1 MSQPRREN
9 HRLASDASGKQTL
22 LLATDSWGQYEE
34 TILLYM
40 LIGKDKPGE
49 GLERRMK
56 ARPEHLAYLES
67 LGDKIRAAGPFLS
80 EDGKEPRGSVII
92 FEAASLEEAR
102 SIAAA
107 DPYAEA
113 DVFAEV
119 EIVPWRQGAG
129 IVQLG

>member
-1 MSQPRREN
+1 M
-9 HRLASDASGKQTL
+9 L
-22 LLATDSWGQYEE
+22 LSAPDSWGQYEE
-34 TILLYM
+34 TILLYV

-56 ARPEHLAYLES
+56 VRPEHLAYLES

-92 FEAASLEEAR
+92 FEAASLEDAR
-102 SIAAA
+102 ATAAA
-107 DPYAEA
+107 DPYAKA
-113 DVFAEV
+113 DVFAQV